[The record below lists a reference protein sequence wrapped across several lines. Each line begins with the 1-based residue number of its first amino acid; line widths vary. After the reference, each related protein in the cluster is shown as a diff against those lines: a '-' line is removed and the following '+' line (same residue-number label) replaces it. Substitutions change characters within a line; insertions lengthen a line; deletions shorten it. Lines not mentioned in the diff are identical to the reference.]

1 MMLYIALA
9 LILVGI
15 LCFIYVSFQPNSKK
29 EFSAGL
35 FPKGNLPP
43 AREKK
48 ISEGS
53 LASLK
58 KQGRSE
64 TYSQMD
70 QVFAEE
76 RKIRPLSERQ
86 RMETKQAEPEVLE
99 EEEFGTEIWDET
111 KRGEVL
117 EMVTEPERT
126 QPRIPKEEEW
136 SMEGVLFLDLSGR
149 LPYEALQEKIRPETL
164 KGFRRMGKGSIREI
178 PGGFTFQARNS
189 EFSYKLSEVEKIVF
203 YDQGFALLPLKREYP
218 TPIFLTKDGE
228 KFKSYLEYTA
238 SA

>member
-29 EFSAGL
+29 EFSAGS
-35 FPKGNLPP
+35 FPKGNLPS

-48 ISEGS
+48 ISDGS

-64 TYSQMD
+64 TYSHMD

-86 RMETKQAEPEVLE
+86 RMETREAEPEVS

-189 EFSYKLSEVEKIVF
+189 EFSYKLNEVEKIVF

>member
-29 EFSAGL
+29 EFGSSQ
-35 FPKGNLPP
+35 FQKGNLPA

-48 ISEGS
+48 ISPDT

-64 TYSQMD
+64 SYSQMD
-70 QVFAEE
+70 SAFAEE

-86 RMETKQAEPEVLE
+86 RMETQRTEAEVSDQ
-99 EEEFGTEIWDET
+99 EEFGVEIWDET

-126 QPRIPKEEEW
+126 QPKIPKEEEW
-136 SMEGVLFLDLSGR
+136 SMEGILFLDLSGR

-189 EFSYKLSEVEKIVF
+189 EFSYKLNEVEKIVF

-238 SA
+238 SS

>member
-1 MMLYIALA
+1 MLYIALA

-29 EFSAGL
+29 EFSGGQYS
-35 FPKGNLPP
+35 KGNLPP

-48 ISEGS
+48 ISQGS

-58 KQGRSE
+58 KQGRPES
-64 TYSQMD
+64 YSQMD
-70 QVFAEE
+70 SAFAEE

-86 RMETKQAEPEVLE
+86 RMEAREAESEVSDQ
-99 EEEFGTEIWDET
+99 EEFGTEIWDET

-164 KGFRRMGKGSIREI
+164 KGFRRMGKGSIREV
-178 PGGFTFQARNS
+178 PGGFTFHARNS
-189 EFSYKLSEVEKIVF
+189 EFSYKLNEVEKIVF

-228 KFKSYLEYTA
+228 KFKSYLEYTSNA
-238 SA
+238 

>member
-29 EFSAGL
+29 DFGVRS
-35 FPKGNLPP
+35 GNLPP

-48 ISEGS
+48 ISPDT

-64 TYSQMD
+64 IYSQMD
-70 QVFAEE
+70 QAFAEE

-86 RMETKQAEPEVLE
+86 RMESQRSEPEVSE
-99 EEEFGTEIWDET
+99 EEEFGTETWDET
-111 KRGEVL
+111 KRGEIL

-136 SMEGVLFLDLSGR
+136 SMEGILFLDLSGR

-178 PGGFTFQARNS
+178 PGGFSFQARNS
-189 EFSYKLSEVEKIVF
+189 EFSYKLNEVEKIVF

-228 KFKSYLEYTA
+228 KFKSYLEYT
-238 SA
+238 SNV

>member
-29 EFSAGL
+29 EFSASS
-35 FPKGNLPP
+35 FPKGNIAP

-48 ISEGS
+48 ISQES

-64 TYSQMD
+64 IYSQMD
-70 QVFAEE
+70 IAFAEE

-86 RMETKQAEPEVLE
+86 RMESRETESEVSDP
-99 EEEFGTEIWDET
+99 EEFGTEIWDET

-117 EMVTEPERT
+117 EMVTEPERA

-189 EFSYKLSEVEKIVF
+189 EFSYKLNEVEKIVF

-238 SA
+238 NA

>member
-29 EFSAGL
+29 EFSVG
-35 FPKGNLPP
+35 PGNLPP

-48 ISEGS
+48 ISQDT

-64 TYSQMD
+64 IYSQMD
-70 QVFAEE
+70 QAFAEE

-86 RMETKQAEPEVLE
+86 RIESRSEPEVSE
-99 EEEFGTEIWDET
+99 GEEFGTEIWDEP
-111 KRGEVL
+111 KRGEIL

-126 QPRIPKEEEW
+126 QPKIPKEEEW

-189 EFSYKLSEVEKIVF
+189 EFSYKLNEVEKIVF

-238 SA
+238 NA

>member
-1 MMLYIALA
+1 MLYIALA

-29 EFSAGL
+29 EFSAGSGT
-35 FPKGNLPP
+35 FPP
-43 AREKK
+43 ARDKK
-48 ISEGS
+48 ISQGS

-64 TYSQMD
+64 IYSQMD
-70 QVFAEE
+70 ITFAEE

-86 RMETKQAEPEVLE
+86 RMESQRSEPEVSE
-99 EEEFGTEIWDET
+99 EEESGTEIWDET
-111 KRGEVL
+111 KRGEIL
-117 EMVTEPERT
+117 EMVTEPERV

-189 EFSYKLSEVEKIVF
+189 EFSYKLNEVEKIVF

-238 SA
+238 SV